1 MSGSAAASGGD
12 LGGGQ
17 IYGDHVFF
25 QSQSACGGGD
35 GGGVIPSTY
44 SSITD
49 YLHGLLDPAEL
60 AKHLDVPPCYPT
72 MRDAIGAVATPVTPN
87 SSTSGEAAGAE
98 SHGGKRGRP
107 SPEEGD
113 EDRSAGQRRRGGSQA
128 PGRTSVLPDDE
139 RRDRRGSDSGHA
151 QLVEVIEK
159 LGYHGYHEIPRRF
172 RTIYESEQISS
183 KIVSNSKFQNF
194 FAWEVDFSWGTGKCG
209 YQAVSELS
217 GRSEKKKTKE
227 GKREKKP
234 RGSRVA
240 FATKSEVD
248 HLDDGYR
255 WRKYGQKAVKNSSF
269 PRSYYRCTAAQCGVK
284 KLVERSQQ
292 DPSTVVTTYEGR
304 HAHPSPVAA
313 HCGSRMLMG
322 TGVHTVY
329 SLDVLQHQHRGFFP
343 AGTDVYGR
351 MCAPPSTAAS
361 VVAHRSS
368 EYGGMQAQAGLLPDA
383 VMSYEHVHP

>member
-1 MSGSAAASGGD
+1 MSGSAAVGGGD

-17 IYGDHVFF
+17 LYGGHRPAADGGVLGDNVFF
-25 QSQSACGGGD
+25 QRHSASAGCD
-35 GGGVIPSTY
+35 DGGVIPSTY

-72 MRDAIGAVATPVTPN
+72 MRDVIGEVATATPVTPN
-87 SSTSGEAAGAE
+87 SSTSGEATGAE
-98 SHGGKRGRP
+98 FRGCKRGSP

-113 EDRSAGQRRRGGSQA
+113 EDGSADHGS
-128 PGRTSVLPDDE
+128 
-139 RRDRRGSDSGHA
+139 
-151 QLVEVIEK
+151 
-159 LGYHGYHEIPRRF
+159 
-172 RTIYESEQISS
+172 
-183 KIVSNSKFQNF
+183 
-194 FAWEVDFSWGTGKCG
+194 C
-209 YQAVSELS
+209 
-217 GRSEKKKTKE
+217 RSEEKTMKKE

-304 HAHPSPVAA
+304 HAHPSPVAD
-313 HCGSRMLMG
+313 HRGSRILMA
-322 TGVHTVY
+322 TGVDTVY
-329 SLDVLQHQHRGFFP
+329 SLDVLQHQHHGFSP

-351 MCAPPSTAAS
+351 MCGLPSAAAS

-368 EYGGMQAQAGLLPDA
+368 EYGGMQVQAGVLPDA
-383 VMSYEHVHP
+383 VMSYEHVHR